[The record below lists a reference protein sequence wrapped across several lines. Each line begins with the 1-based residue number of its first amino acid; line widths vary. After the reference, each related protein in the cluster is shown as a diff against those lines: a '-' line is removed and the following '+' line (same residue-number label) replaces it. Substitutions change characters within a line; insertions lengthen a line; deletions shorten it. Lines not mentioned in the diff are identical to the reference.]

1 MDPETPRKFATTPG
15 TRDVLPP
22 ESTRLLDV
30 QAEIRDRFKLFGFR
44 EVVTPALK
52 YSEVIEEHGL
62 RDAAY
67 KLFDRDNQ
75 MLLLR
80 PEMTTPIARLVA
92 QRLAGSPEPHKLSY
106 VLPAYRRT
114 SVGRGQSAELYQAGV
129 EVVGSASAR
138 EDSATIALLVDV
150 LESLGLSA
158 PSDFAVVLGQSAFY
172 SGYLRRVAPD
182 AATTVTAA
190 LAGKD
195 LVAVEAIARDLP
207 AAAAAGVRG
216 IPRLVGPATDGSLV
230 EEAGRFAVGEEA
242 GAALENLREILRHLG
257 AHGALDAVILDL
269 GLIGRH
275 EYYTGVVYEA
285 YAAGLGFTIANG
297 GRYDNLLKRFGK
309 AMPATGFA
317 IYLERLLSV
326 LPAEEPSPLLVLV
339 GGDLDGIE
347 AAAALRENGVPV
359 LHLSEDLAP
368 EAAAEYARS
377 VDAAW
382 ISYPA
387 KAGVK
392 LAAVDPPGEFV
403 FMDARAVAESAL
415 RGAGLPAGVVRENG
429 RKLVYRQ
436 GDMEFI
442 VSRPSD
448 VPVFVEYGAADVGIV
463 GKDVLEEQGPNVV
476 ELRDLGTG
484 ACRMILAAPEA
495 GAEEV
500 RRAIRHAEVVR
511 VATKF
516 PNTARRYFE
525 RMGRQAEVIEL
536 HGSIELAPLVGLAD
550 CIVDLT

>member
-1 MDPETPRKFATTPG
+1 MHRETPRKFATTPG

-22 ESTRLLDV
+22 ESTRLLEV

-44 EVVTPALK
+44 EVVTPALE

-62 RDAAY
+62 RDASY
-67 KLFDRDNQ
+67 KLFDQDNQ
-75 MLLLR
+75 MVLLR

-92 QRLAGSPEPHKLSY
+92 QRLAGTPPPHKLSY
-106 VLPAYRRT
+106 VLPAYRRA

-129 EVVGSASAR
+129 EVVGSASPR
-138 EDSATIALLVDV
+138 EDAATIALLVDV

-172 SGYLRRVAPD
+172 SGYLRHVAPD
-182 AATTVTAA
+182 AATAVTAA
-190 LAGKD
+190 LAAKD
-195 LVAVEAIARDLP
+195 LVAVDAIARDLP
-207 AAAAAGVRG
+207 ADAAAGVRG

-230 EEAGRFAVGEEA
+230 EEAGRFAVGVEA

-309 AMPATGFA
+309 ELPATGFA

-326 LPAEEPSPLLVLV
+326 LPEEEPSPLVVLV

-347 AAAALRENGVPV
+347 SAAALRENGVPV

-403 FMDARAVAESAL
+403 FMDARAVAEA
-415 RGAGLPAGVVRENG
+415 
-429 RKLVYRQ
+429 
-436 GDMEFI
+436 
-442 VSRPSD
+442 
-448 VPVFVEYGAADVGIV
+448 
-463 GKDVLEEQGPNVV
+463 VL
-476 ELRDLGTG
+476 
-484 ACRMILAAPEA
+484 A
-495 GAEEV
+495 
-500 RRAIRHAEVVR
+500 
-511 VATKF
+511 
-516 PNTARRYFE
+516 
-525 RMGRQAEVIEL
+525 
-536 HGSIELAPLVGLAD
+536 
-550 CIVDLT
+550 